1 MGDAPRGGML
11 NELKWKTIGLLGSG
25 IIRLW
30 FSTLRLREIGLE
42 NLERG
47 RGDSWKPVV
56 MAFLHGRLLGNCWNN
71 RGQGACV
78 MVSRHKDGEIITR
91 INKHLGYTAA
101 RGSST
106 RGAISAMKAI
116 LRARN
121 ENRDLAFTV
130 DGPRGPSGV
139 VKDGVV
145 YASSRTGC
153 PIIPISAGYNSCWK
167 LGSWDSFQIPKPFS
181 TIAVVYGQP
190 LQVPRDTDKEII
202 ESWRKKIE
210 QALAETATAADMA
223 ARPVKRMDST
233 ATAGLVEKF
242 LTRGRN
248 RWYHLPLLAVLIPL
262 EWFYHLIWRIREKL
276 FSSGRIKTV
285 EPPVPAVC
293 VGSLF
298 AGGSGKSPL
307 TITVAS
313 QLIARGLRVAV
324 LSRGYGGQKT
334 GSEPLVIR
342 PGSAVGDKLRVIA
355 LQAGDEPAMIAHA
368 LPEVSLVVCPDRVS
382 GAETA
387 YRHCG
392 AEVLVLD
399 DGFGHRRLERD
410 LDILS
415 FAGRQLSAPA
425 RTFPAG
431 FLREPVRALSRA
443 WAVAVLGG
451 TLTRY
456 DHPGAPPEL
465 PQWMVG
471 KPVIRLERTVRGA
484 VSLTDWL
491 NCRPDALPVQ
501 DLKNTIKNRDV
512 LAFCGLASPNSF
524 RDMLALAKP
533 RSLEVAAWPDHHRY
547 SADEQRDLRAQADA
561 KGTLLVTTEKDAVK
575 LDPELVGAQTL
586 VLCLALQESGP
597 SVLNYL
603 LDTLTATGA
612 STLDSR
618 DS

>member
-1 MGDAPRGGML
+1 MEDATRGGML
-11 NELKWKTIGLLGSG
+11 NELKWKTIGILGSG

-30 FSTLRLREIGLE
+30 FSSLRLREIGLE
-42 NLERG
+42 NLEKG

-91 INKHLGYTAA
+91 INRHLGYTAA

-106 RGAISAMKAI
+106 RGALSAMKGI

-153 PIIPISAGYNSCWK
+153 PVIPVAAGYGSCWK

-210 QALAETATAADMA
+210 QALTEVASAADIA
-223 ARPVKRMDST
+223 ARPINSVDS
-233 ATAGLVEKF
+233 AAAGGLAENF

-248 RWYHLPLLAVLIPL
+248 RWYHYPLLTVLIPL
-262 EWFYHLIWRIREKL
+262 EWMYHLCWHIREKL
-276 FSSGRIKTV
+276 FSSGRIRTL
-285 EPPVPAVC
+285 ESPVPALC

-307 TITVAS
+307 TMTVAAR
-313 QLIARGLRVAV
+313 LAARGLRVAV
-324 LSRGYGGQKT
+324 LSRGYGGRES
-334 GSEPLVIR
+334 GGEPIVIR
-342 PGSAVGDKLRVIA
+342 PGSASGDKLRVIA

-368 LPEVSLVVCPDRVS
+368 LPEVSVVVCANRAA

-410 LDILS
+410 LDILA

-431 FLREPVRALSRA
+431 FLREPVQAVSRA
-443 WAVAVLGG
+443 GAIAVLGG

-465 PQWMVG
+465 PQWIAG

-484 VSLTDWL
+484 APLTDWL
-491 NCRPDALPVQ
+491 NCNPDTMPIK
-501 DLKNTIKNRDV
+501 DLRTLLKGRHV
-512 LAFCGLASPNSF
+512 LAFCGLANPDSF
-524 RDMLALAKP
+524 RDMLALATP
-533 RSLEVAAWPDHHRY
+533 DTLEVDAWPDHHRY
-547 SADEQRDLRAQADA
+547 SATEQQELRRKADSMGA
-561 KGTLLVTTEKDAVK
+561 LLVTTEKDAVK

-586 VLCLALQESGP
+586 VLCLALRESSP
-597 SVLNYL
+597 PVLDSL
-603 LDTLTATGA
+603 LDKLTAA
-612 STLDSR
+612 RAVTLDSR